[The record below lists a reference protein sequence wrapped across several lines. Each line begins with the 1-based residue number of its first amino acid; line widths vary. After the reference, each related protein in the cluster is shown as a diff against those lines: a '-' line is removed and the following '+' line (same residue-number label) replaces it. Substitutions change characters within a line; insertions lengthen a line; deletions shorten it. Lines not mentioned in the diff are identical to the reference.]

1 MSTNTLSALMRHRND
16 RRWWAAV
23 AALTLGGAGIRAV
36 FLHDSLYLDE
46 YYSWFEIHGFNSPL
60 GIINSVKDS
69 LELSPPLYHLLTL
82 PFTAFNNSPPA
93 LRGPSFLLG
102 TALIPAS
109 AAIARRAGGLT
120 AGIFAA
126 ALVAL
131 SPFLTYFATEA
142 RPYTTAAFFSTL
154 FVLFALRAAADS
166 GPANWV
172 GLTLAGTAALYT
184 HYTTV
189 FLVAS
194 VLLWLLLAQPASRLR
209 TVVSG
214 AVIGLLF
221 LPWLPQV
228 GDNGNMFVYGSVHGR
243 GLTWFITSEARSLI
257 GTTYVPLRV
266 LPGMLPVVVAALVVL
281 LLLAALVRQL
291 RAVRPTGADPRVG
304 LIISSLAIPTGL
316 VVYSTV
322 ANTNLMTPRNFISAT
337 PVLLCLI
344 AVAAASLKRRQLGA
358 TAAVALVLVL
368 LVGTLQ
374 STSSR
379 LRRNPQAAATRLI
392 ERTLP
397 PSGIVLLGGTWCGV
411 KPGQLITSENASQ
424 YVMPKASSASGH
436 DGRPVCPY
444 DVSGE
449 PTYFHGG
456 SRGAVYL
463 NPGYLIAPIKNVYAK
478 SGDTHPGWK
487 LALAQRRPVAV
498 MIGQFDNRGRSSLW
512 FSDPPPELIGKFR
525 RTCFATFRGLFPII
539 VTVWQPTQ
547 VTPTPMPAKCASGSA
562 KTGNTRSYWRD
573 MAILSFGNG
582 QALLP
587 QHDPLGP
594 TDLVTPILL
603 LGCLA
608 GTLAYS
614 WRRRESSGSR

>member
-1 MSTNTLSALMRHRND
+1 LRQRSD
-16 RRWWAAV
+16 RLAWAVV
-23 AALTLGGAGIRAV
+23 AGLTLVGAGVRAV

-46 YYSWFEIHGFNSPL
+46 FYSWFEIHGLNSPL

-82 PFTAFNNSPPA
+82 PFTALSSSPIA
-93 LRGPSFLLG
+93 LRGPSFVLG
-102 TALIPAS
+102 TALIPLS
-109 AAIARRAGGLT
+109 AAVARRVGGWT
-120 AGIFAA
+120 AGILAA
-126 ALVAL
+126 ALVTL

-154 FVLFALRAAADS
+154 FVLMALRLAERSRTAD
-166 GPANWV
+166 WV
-172 GLTLAGTAALYT
+172 GLTFAGAAAAYS

-189 FLVAS
+189 FLIAT
-194 VLLWLLLAQPASRLR
+194 VLLWLMLARPENRLR
-209 TVVSG
+209 ALASG
-214 AVIGLLF
+214 AAIGVLL

-228 GDNGNMFVYGSVHGR
+228 GDNGNIFVYGTVHGR
-243 GLTWFITSEARSLI
+243 GLVWFITSEARSLV

-266 LPGMLPVVVAALVVL
+266 LPGKVGVLVTVVVVCL
-281 LLLAALVRQL
+281 LLVALVRQMRSL
-291 RAVRPTGADPRVG
+291 RPTGSDPRLG
-304 LIISSLAIPTGL
+304 LIASSLAIPTGL
-316 VVYSTV
+316 VVYSTI

-337 PVLLCLI
+337 PVLLCLT

-374 STSSR
+374 STSPR
-379 LRRNPQAAATRLI
+379 LRRNPQEAATRLI

-411 KPGQLITSENASQ
+411 KPGQLITSENASR

-512 FSDPPPELIGKFR
+512 FSDPPPEIIGKFR

-547 VTPTPMPAKCASGSA
+547 LSPTQMPAECASGSA
-562 KTGNTRSYWRD
+562 KTGSTRRYWRD

-587 QHDPLGP
+587 QHDPLRP
-594 TDLVTPILL
+594 TDLLVPIFL
-603 LGCLA
+603 LGCLG

-614 WRRRESSGSR
+614 WRRRDSSDSC